1 MPRTLSVAA
10 VQFEMRPVTNFA
22 EFATQVTTLV
32 DQTEGAQITVF
43 PELFTESL
51 FTIDPD
57 WRSDPVSALGRI
69 ADYTDD
75 YRALFA
81 DLARSRGQTI
91 LAGSHLVRGP
101 EDSLLNV
108 AHLFTPAGVMHTH
121 EKTHIFPAEAEWG
134 TTEGDTL
141 EPIDLGHVTVG
152 IAICYEAEVPEVAT
166 VLSRRGAELILSPSY
181 TFTEAGFYRVRH
193 CLAARC
199 IENQVYA
206 VHAPVTGSL
215 GSPLSPG
222 WARASVLGPCDTGFP
237 ADGVLIEA
245 PQNVESVIHATLD
258 LDALA
263 ENRRSGAATTFHDR
277 QRRAGLYR
285 NSFHEELLPAP

>member
-1 MPRTLSVAA
+1 MSRSISVAA
-10 VQFEMRPVTNFA
+10 VQFEMRPVKDFA
-22 EFATQVTTLV
+22 EFATQVKELV
-32 DQTEGAQITVF
+32 DQTADSEIIVF

-51 FTIDPD
+51 FTINTD
-57 WRSDPVSALGRI
+57 WKSDPVSALGRI
-69 ADYTDD
+69 ADYTDE
-75 YRALFA
+75 YRSLFA
-81 DLARSRGQTI
+81 NLARERGQTI

-101 EDSLLNV
+101 DDSLLNV
-108 AHLFTPAGVMHTH
+108 AHLFTPDGQLFTH

-134 TTEGDTL
+134 TGEGDAL
-141 EPIDLGHVTVG
+141 DPIDLGDVTVG

-206 VHAPVTGSL
+206 VHAPVTGDL
-215 GSPLSPG
+215 GAPLSPG

-237 ADGVLIEA
+237 PNGIITEA

-277 QRRAGLYR
+277 KRRAALYR
-285 NSFHEELLPAP
+285 RSFHEDLLPAR